1 LTNGDL
7 AELLAAE
14 AENAS
19 YPVQRALR
27 KAGRAAFLWPRE
39 AAEMAEEQQSLT
51 ELRGVGP
58 YIEKLILGWLQDPP
72 RIPERQ
78 EIRRGFLT
86 WPQAQQILER
96 NPGWRM
102 KTRGDLQMHT
112 EWSDGSGS
120 VRSMAEA
127 GLARGYGY
135 IAITDHGK
143 RLKIAGGINERELE
157 EQGREIEEVNGE
169 LSGKGFKVL
178 RSIELN
184 LDTEGH
190 GDMDADALA
199 KLDLVLGAFHSSLR
213 RTEDQTER
221 YLAALR
227 NPHLHILGHPRGRIY
242 NYRPGLKADWERVF
256 DEAAQLGKAVEIDCY
271 PDRQDL
277 SVDLI
282 KLAAQAG
289 VMISLGTDS
298 HHPWQLEFMDLGLAA
313 ALAGGVRQERILNFK
328 TADELME
335 WSDAFRRNGKRGFRS
350 QRRLKERR
358 KHYETA
364 THDKA
369 KKRRQA
375 ATASATEAGA

>member
-1 LTNGDL
+1 
-7 AELLAAE
+7 
-14 AENAS
+14 
-19 YPVQRALR
+19 
-27 KAGRAAFLWPRE
+27 
-39 AAEMAEEQQSLT
+39 MAREQQPLT

-58 YIEKLILGWLQDPP
+58 YIEKLILGWLKDPP
-72 RIPERQ
+72 GVPGRE
-78 EIRRGFLT
+78 EIRNGFLT

-96 NPGWRM
+96 NPAWR
-102 KTRGDLQMHT
+102 KKVRGDLQMHT

-120 VRSMAEA
+120 VRAMAEA
-127 GLARGYGY
+127 GLDRGYEY

-157 EQGREIEEVNGE
+157 EQGREIQEVNSEMSGE
-169 LSGKGFKVL
+169 GFRVLS
-178 RSIELN
+178 SIELN

-190 GDMDADALA
+190 GDMEAEALT

-242 NYRPGLKADWERVF
+242 NYRQGLKADWERVF
-256 DEAAQLGKAVEIDCY
+256 DEAAWLGKAVEIDCY

-277 SVDLI
+277 SIDLI

-313 ALAGGVRQERILNFK
+313 ALAGGVPQERILNFK

-335 WSDAFRRNGKRGFRS
+335 WSDAFRRKGRKGSRS
-350 QRRLKERR
+350 SRRVKEGR
-358 KHYETA
+358 KYYEKA
-364 THDKA
+364 THDKT
-369 KKRRQA
+369 KSRWQA
-375 ATASATEAGA
+375 ATAPATEAGA